1 MTNNDINNWNSTLNI
16 INKKKNNKTLEPLFA
31 KVVVPEFGQID
42 NTKQKIMN
50 SFSEINEF

>member
-1 MTNNDINNWNSTLNI
+1 MTNNDINNWNSNIII

-42 NTKQKIMN
+42 NTKQKIKT
-50 SFSEINEF
+50 SYTCPKTT